1 MNPWDQRFQ
10 GDEYVFGTEPAKAL
24 VKLEQYLVPDGTTL
38 VAADGEGRNSVYLAS
53 KGFKVTA
60 TDYSKIGV
68 VKAKRLAT
76 ERNVYVNYIVEDIFE
91 RDWPSEQY
99 DNVVAVFIQF
109 VPPAQMIKVLT
120 GLATSVKPDGTLL
133 VHGYTPTQV
142 EFGTGGPP
150 NPEHMYTEAMLRDIY
165 QHLDIQVCEE
175 YIDTL
180 NEGRGHSGKSALID
194 LVGIKTA

>member
-1 MNPWDQRFQ
+1 MNPWDQRFEA
-10 GDEYVFGTEPAKAL
+10 DEYVFGTEPAKAL
-24 VKLEQYLVPDGTTL
+24 LKLEQYLAPNGTTL
-38 VAADGEGRNSVYLAS
+38 VVADGEGRNSVYLAS

-60 TDYSKIGV
+60 TDYSKIGLD
-68 VKAKRLAT
+68 KAKRLAT
-76 ERNVYVNYIVEDIFE
+76 ERNVSVNYMIEDIFE
-91 RDWPSEQY
+91 RDWPSQQY

-109 VPPAQMIKVLT
+109 VPPTQMTKVLT
-120 GLATSVKPDGTLL
+120 GLATSVKPNGTLL

-142 EFGTGGPP
+142 AFGTGGPP

-180 NEGRGHSGKSALID
+180 NEGHGHSGKSALID

>member
-1 MNPWDQRFQ
+1 MLELVNLDQDIRSDKMNPWDQRFQ

-68 VKAKRLAT
+68 DKAKRLAT

-99 DNVVAVFIQF
+99 DNVVAVFIKWAHFRIIGCSGFRTAGHANNHEQE
-109 VPPAQMIKVLT
+109 T
-120 GLATSVKPDGTLL
+120 GD
-133 VHGYTPTQV
+133 
-142 EFGTGGPP
+142 
-150 NPEHMYTEAMLRDIY
+150 
-165 QHLDIQVCEE
+165 
-175 YIDTL
+175 DT
-180 NEGRGHSGKSALID
+180 NVQAH
-194 LVGIKTA
+194 